1 MSVRFKYY
9 LRGCGLG
16 IVVAVVVMI
25 AAIHSHGGLMTDD
38 RAMERA
44 SELGMIMPENTEKET
59 QATELPIKETTSPD
73 TEKHSGQVTQKI
85 PNTLQKSSESEK
97 KDDADNKNKTSEIK
111 GTEKES
117 EKKESEKNNSEKQD
131 SQKQDS
137 EKTDVAKKN
146 GTSTKKT
153 DSDSEEETITFTIRG
168 GEYCRKIAQNLYDKG
183 LVEDAEEFRKYMQ
196 EHDYDNLIRV
206 GTYQLKKGMD
216 YKEIAKILTTRP
228 N

>member
-1 MSVRFKYY
+1 
-9 LRGCGLG
+9 
-16 IVVAVVVMI
+16 
-25 AAIHSHGGLMTDD
+25 
-38 RAMERA
+38 
-44 SELGMIMPENTEKET
+44 MIMPENTEEET

-137 EKTDVAKKN
+137 EKTDVTKKN